1 MAALL
6 YQDDISIVSPVAA
19 MVARVERFQTDSYS
33 VRAQKGINGMDEK
46 WTISW
51 VGLTASRARGL
62 SNQLQG
68 AAITLVQWT
77 PDPFTDE
84 RSFTCESHSITPIM
98 DNGVASSYMID
109 AVLAREYDIIS

>member
-33 VRAQKGINGMDEK
+33 LRAQKGINGMDEK
-46 WTISW
+46 WTVEW
-51 VGLTASRARGL
+51 VGLTESRARAL

-68 AAITLVQWT
+68 AAITLVQFT
-77 PDPFTDE
+77 PAPFVDE
-84 RSFTCESHSITPIM
+84 RSFTCESHDISPIM
-98 DNGVASSYMID
+98 DNGTVSSYSIE
-109 AVLAREYDIIS
+109 AVLIREYDILS